1 MMGSSV
7 PCLLC
12 YLQTAENKVTKQCQ
26 HATVR
31 LIKYPVSYE
40 IMTPKQQSW
49 PLQQETPVVA
59 TDIDDKIMFKTI
71 GIFFPFSLPFS
82 HSPYIP

>member
-12 YLQTAENKVTKQCQ
+12 YLQTAESKVTKQYQ
-26 HATVR
+26 YATIR

-40 IMTPKQQSW
+40 MMTPKQQSW
-49 PLQQETPVVA
+49 PLQQEMPVVA
-59 TDIDDKIMFKTI
+59 SDINYKIMFKTI
-71 GIFFPFSLPFS
+71 GIFFLFSLPFS